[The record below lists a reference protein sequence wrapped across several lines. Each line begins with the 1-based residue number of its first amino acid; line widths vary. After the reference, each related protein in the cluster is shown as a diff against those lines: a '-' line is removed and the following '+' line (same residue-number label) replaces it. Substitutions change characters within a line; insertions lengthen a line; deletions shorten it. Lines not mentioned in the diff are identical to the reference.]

1 MWAMIAKLR
10 ILSMECVVMRV
21 HYHSPGSPPSVR
33 NRREARKTAFCRR
46 FDPRRTRRASI
57 VGGKVDSPGCR
68 GHRVA
73 PSSPVS
79 RCVNSPVE
87 IPRRAAFHAPKCLA
101 QNRNSGY
108 ASRMQQDVL
117 GARLAILAA
126 AISDL
131 TTAEFDELSPSA
143 AAALITIRKRE
154 PIAIQDIAAHVGLT
168 HSATVRLIDRL
179 EKDWLVR
186 RLRRRGREVQVE
198 ATARGKRRARDIARK
213 RVAAVAALTEGLDGE
228 LADNLLEA
236 VEALL
241 VRMVENGVDPARLCR
256 FSDDDDCQDLLSAGA
271 SSQPDGR

>member
-1 MWAMIAKLR
+1 
-10 ILSMECVVMRV
+10 
-21 HYHSPGSPPSVR
+21 
-33 NRREARKTAFCRR
+33 
-46 FDPRRTRRASI
+46 
-57 VGGKVDSPGCR
+57 
-68 GHRVA
+68 
-73 PSSPVS
+73 
-79 RCVNSPVE
+79 
-87 IPRRAAFHAPKCLA
+87 
-101 QNRNSGY
+101 
-108 ASRMQQDVL
+108 MQQDVL